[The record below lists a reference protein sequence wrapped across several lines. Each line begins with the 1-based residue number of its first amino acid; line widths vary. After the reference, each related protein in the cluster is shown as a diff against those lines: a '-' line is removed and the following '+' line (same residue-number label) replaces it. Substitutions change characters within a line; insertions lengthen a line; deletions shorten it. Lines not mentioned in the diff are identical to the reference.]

1 MSTTS
6 CNDATPGSDSEDLFD
21 NNHVSHVKREKFFLL
36 LMLMHAAN
44 YSLNHVIK
52 TARRTSALTGHEWV
66 QEIINGHD
74 VRCFQMFRMRKD
86 VFLQLCNVLQC
97 KYGLRPTRGM
107 GIHEQVGLLLYVL
120 GQPGSIRNTEER
132 FQHSGETISRQF
144 HNVLKAVCGLSRDII
159 KPVDSTFKDTPYQI
173 RNDERYYP
181 YFKDCVGAID
191 GTHVKIIVPTEQ
203 QIAYTCRKG
212 YTTTNVMAA
221 CDFNL
226 CFTFVLVGWEGS
238 AHDTR
243 IFMDTLRKPS
253 LHFPHPPTGQ

>member
-1 MSTTS
+1 MNGYKKLSM
-6 CNDATPGSDSEDLFD
+6 D
-21 NNHVSHVKREKFFLL
+21 N
-36 LMLMHAAN
+36 
-44 YSLNHVIK
+44 
-52 TARRTSALTGHEWV
+52 
-66 QEIINGHD
+66 

-120 GQPGSIRNTEER
+120 GQAGSIRNTEER
-132 FQHSGETISRQF
+132 FQHSGENISRQF

-173 RNDERYYP
+173 RNYERYYP

-203 QIAYTCRKG
+203 QIPYTCRKG

-226 CFTFVLVGWEGS
+226 CFTFVLAGWEGS